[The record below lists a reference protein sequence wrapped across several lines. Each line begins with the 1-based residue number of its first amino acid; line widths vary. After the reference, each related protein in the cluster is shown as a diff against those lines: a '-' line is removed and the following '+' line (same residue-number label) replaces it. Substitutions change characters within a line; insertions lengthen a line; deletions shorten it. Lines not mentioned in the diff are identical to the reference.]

1 MEMAGFRV
9 DGDQLRE
16 LGKELE
22 TQLGQLESRIFALAG
37 GPFKINSP
45 KQLADVLFQRLQLR
59 PLKRTKTGYSTDME
73 VLQQLAGTHEL
84 PAEVMSYRSLAKL
97 KSTYVDVLPQLVEP
111 ETGRLHTSF
120 NQTVAATGRLSS
132 SEPNL
137 QNIPVRTE
145 VGQRIRRAFIAEK
158 GHWLLSADYSQ
169 IELRVLAHLSEDQ
182 ALMTGFAAGVDV
194 HRATAAAIFGVAPDA
209 VTPEMR
215 RRAKAVN
222 FGIIYGMS
230 PYGLASDLGISQEEA
245 ALYIDRYFQM
255 HLGVKAFIDRAVQE
269 ARERGFITTLWG
281 RRRAIPELQ
290 SPNQAVRQLGERLA
304 VNSPIQGSA
313 ADLIKVAMIAIFRRL
328 RAEGLNT
335 KMILQI
341 HDELLFEVPKA
352 ELEDAKRVATEEME
366 RAASLRVPLKVDI
379 GIGTNWAE
387 AHGY

>member
-1 MEMAGFRV
+1 
-9 DGDQLRE
+9 
-16 LGKELE
+16 
-22 TQLGQLESRIFALAG
+22 
-37 GPFKINSP
+37 
-45 KQLADVLFQRLQLR
+45 
-59 PLKRTKTGYSTDME
+59 
-73 VLQQLAGTHEL
+73 
-84 PAEVMSYRSLAKL
+84 
-97 KSTYVDVLPQLVEP
+97 
-111 ETGRLHTSF
+111 
-120 NQTVAATGRLSS
+120 
-132 SEPNL
+132 
-137 QNIPVRTE
+137 VRTE

-230 PYGLASDLGISQEEA
+230 PYGLASDLGISHEEA

-304 VNSPIQGSA
+304 VNSPVQGSA

-341 HDELLFEVPKA
+341 HDELLFEVPEA
-352 ELEDAKRVATEEME
+352 ELEEAKRVATEEME
-366 RAASLRVPLKVDI
+366 RAASLRVPLKVDL
-379 GIGTNWAE
+379 GVGTNWAE